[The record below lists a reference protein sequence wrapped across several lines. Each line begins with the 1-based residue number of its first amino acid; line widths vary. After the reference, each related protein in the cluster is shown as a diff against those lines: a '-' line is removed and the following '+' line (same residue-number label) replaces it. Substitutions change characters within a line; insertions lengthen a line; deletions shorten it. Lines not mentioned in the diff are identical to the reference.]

1 MSFQGANFG
10 PFNRQTVILNTDG
23 KTYTLL
29 QSPQAMRLKKDGL
42 IKDRQFV
49 RQPTQD
55 ELDGALSKEGD
66 GVLGAIQGIFGGGSS
81 E

>member
-1 MSFQGANFG
+1 M
-10 PFNRQTVILNTDG
+10 ILNSDG

-29 QSPQAMRLKKDGL
+29 QNPQAMRLKKDGL

-55 ELDGALSKEGD
+55 ELDGALSKDGD
-66 GVLGAIQGIFGGGSS
+66 GIVGAIQGIFGGGAAS

>member
-1 MSFQGANFG
+1 MSFQGANVG
-10 PFNRQTVILNTDG
+10 PFARQVIILNTDG

-29 QSPQAMRLKKDGL
+29 ESPQAMRLKKDGL

-49 RQPTQD
+49 RQPSQD
-55 ELDGALSKEGD
+55 ELDGALSKDGD
-66 GVLGAIQGIFGGGSS
+66 GIVGAIQGIFSGS